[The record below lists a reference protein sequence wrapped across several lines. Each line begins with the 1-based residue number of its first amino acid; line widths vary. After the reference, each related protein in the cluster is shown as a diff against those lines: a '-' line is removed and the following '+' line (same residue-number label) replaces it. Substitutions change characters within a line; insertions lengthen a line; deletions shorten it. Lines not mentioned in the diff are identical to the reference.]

1 MTSLEHK
8 RQLAIDLLDQ
18 GFSVQDVARI
28 TNKSGVWVRKWRK
41 RYQEQGR
48 DGLQEKSRAPHTRHG
63 YTDRIRQQVIQMRKK
78 LVANSKG
85 VGALKYIGAPAI
97 RTELKRNG
105 MTDYPSVATIERIL
119 KEAGLTGK
127 QQQEKPPKIQ
137 YPHLK
142 PAQPHTLMQV
152 DIVPHFLRGGQKIAC
167 FNAID
172 VVSRYACGKSYAQ
185 RRSVDA
191 ANFLCYAWAVNGLPA
206 YTQLDNEG
214 CFSGGTTHQ
223 YVLGKVVRLALEAG
237 TELIFSPPYHP
248 QSNGFVERF
257 HQEYDRH
264 VWQDTHLDG
273 LATVNSYGEL
283 FFKQY
288 VTSGHHS
295 KLVGQT
301 PREIHDTIALRK
313 AVKKLGSVKKKRP
326 LVSGKIH
333 FIRHVQENQ
342 TIRVLNV
349 DWAVAAP
356 ANTGVWATLSLRCDG
371 ANLEIYDAAP
381 DGQQRNCLA
390 QHPFPLQEKVLPHP
404 ELSEAATK
412 AVKEAVAPKVGTQA
426 RGLKLKPL
434 ADEFFEAGVRLIQK
448 RLMHALELT
457 NQFLE

>member
-8 RQLAIDLLDQ
+8 RHFAIDLLEQ
-18 GFSVQDVARI
+18 GYSIQDVARI

-48 DGLQEKSRAPHTRHG
+48 DGLKEKSRAPHTRHG
-63 YTDRIRQQVIQMRKK
+63 YTDEIRQQVIQMRKN
-78 LVANSKG
+78 LVANSQG

-97 RTELKRNG
+97 RTELKRQG
-105 MTDYPSVATIERIL
+105 ITDIPSVATIERIL

-127 QQQEKPPKIQ
+127 QQEKASKIQ
-137 YPHLK
+137 YPHLR
-142 PAQPHTLMQV
+142 PTQPHTLMQV

-191 ANFLCYAWAVNGLPA
+191 VDFLRYAWEANGLPT

-214 CFSGGTTHQ
+214 CFSGGATHQ
-223 YVLGKVVRLALEAG
+223 YVLGKVVRFALEAG
-237 TELIFSPPYHP
+237 TEPVFSPPYHP

-273 LATVNSYGEL
+273 LETVNRYSEL

-295 KLVGQT
+295 KLAGQT
-301 PREIHDTIALRK
+301 PQEIHNKIA
-313 AVKKLGSVKKKRP
+313 AANGVKTVKSEKKKRP

-333 FIRHVQENQ
+333 FIRHVHENQ

-349 DWAVAAP
+349 DWAVDAP
-356 ANTGVWATLSLRCDG
+356 ANTGVWATLSLRCDS
-371 ANLEIYDAAP
+371 ATLEIYDTAP
-381 DGQQRNCLA
+381 DCKQRVCLA
-390 QHPFPLQEKVLPHP
+390 QHRFPLQEKVFPHP
-404 ELSEAATK
+404 ELSEGAA
-412 AVKEAVAPKVGTQA
+412 KVIEEDGTQKMTTSA
-426 RGLKLKPL
+426 RNLKLKPL

-448 RLMHALELT
+448 RLIHALELT

>member
-8 RQLAIDLLDQ
+8 RHFAMDLLEQ
-18 GFSVQDVARI
+18 GYSVQDVARI
-28 TNKSGVWVRKWRK
+28 TQKSGVWVRKWHK

-48 DGLQEKSRAPHTRHG
+48 DGLKEKSRAPHTQHG
-63 YTDRIRQQVIQMRKK
+63 YRDEIRQEVIQMRKN
-78 LVANSKG
+78 LVAKSNG

-97 RTELKRNG
+97 RTELRRQG
-105 MTDYPSVATIERIL
+105 MTDIPSVATIERIL

-127 QQQEKPPKIQ
+127 QQQEKSSKIQ

-142 PAQPHTLMQV
+142 PTRAHTLMQV

-172 VVSRYACGKSYAQ
+172 VVSRYACGKAYGQ

-191 ANFLCYAWAVNGLPA
+191 VDFLHYAWEANGRPT
-206 YTQLDNEG
+206 YTQFDNEG
-214 CFSGGTTHQ
+214 CFSGGATHQ
-223 YVLGKVVRLALEAG
+223 YVLGQVVRFALEAG
-237 TELIFSPPYHP
+237 TEPIFSPPYHP

-264 VWQDTHLDG
+264 VWQDTYLDG
-273 LATVNSYGEL
+273 LETVNRYGEL

-295 KLVGQT
+295 KLTGQT
-301 PREIHDTIALRK
+301 PQEIHDKIAPGNR
-313 AVKKLGSVKKKRP
+313 VKMLKSEKKKRP

-333 FIRHVQENQ
+333 FIRHVHENQ

-349 DWAVAAP
+349 DWAVDAP

-371 ANLEIYDAAP
+371 ATLEIYDAAP
-381 DGQQRNCLA
+381 DGKQRTCFA
-390 QHPFPLQEKVLPHP
+390 QHPFPLQEKVFPHP
-404 ELSEAATK
+404 DSSEEIAK
-412 AVKEAVAPKVGTQA
+412 AVEEDVTPKVTTVA
-426 RGLKLKPL
+426 RGLKLKPI

-448 RLMHALELT
+448 RLIHALEMT